1 MPPRRLD
8 LERKPM
14 NNPSNIV
21 DAYVGARLRM
31 RRVMLGMSQG
41 KLGQLLGVT
50 FQQIQK
56 YEKGSNRISAS
67 RLRQAAQVLEVPVEF
82 FYEGAPTQPSTDGE
96 FDRVRR
102 AALRRRLPRDGGGIP
117 TQPRLPSHSRPESAP
132 SHCRPRRFAGSAGG
146 RRKRWICSLKRTN
159 RSNLA

>member
-1 MPPRRLD
+1 
-8 LERKPM
+8 M

-21 DAYVGARLRM
+21 DGYVGARLRM

-82 FYEGAPTQPSTDGE
+82 FYEGAPTQPSTYSVLAESGAQP
-96 FDRVRR
+96 FDVAFLATTEGFQLNRAFLRIRDPKVRR
-102 AALRRRLPRDGGGIP
+102 RIVDLVVSLAA
-117 TQPRLPSHSRPESAP
+117 PEDED
-132 SHCRPRRFAGSAGG
+132 SAGLV
-146 RRKRWICSLKRTN
+146 R
-159 RSNLA
+159 